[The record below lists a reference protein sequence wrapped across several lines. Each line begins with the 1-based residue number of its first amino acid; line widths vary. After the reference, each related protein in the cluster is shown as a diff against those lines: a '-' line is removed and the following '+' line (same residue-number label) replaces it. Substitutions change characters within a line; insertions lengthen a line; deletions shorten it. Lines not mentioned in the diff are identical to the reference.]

1 MTPQNDKGTIFI
13 GEDDFPLFFGKWIKR
28 RRKSLD
34 MTQDQ
39 LAKRVCCSV
48 HTIRKIEMGE
58 RRPSKQLAELL
69 ANLFGIPSDQLPT
82 FLKAARGELSVESLR
97 SLTHDPVYQPAR
109 AFIPLPGYLPRSLTP
124 FIGRVP
130 EISAVGELLQDSQCS
145 LLTIAGPGGIGK
157 TRLAVEAAHRS
168 KDLYPDGV
176 WFVSLAPLN
185 SPSLIVPTIA
195 EALNY
200 KFQDPTNPKDQLI
213 RYLRTKMALLVLD
226 NAEHLLEGVDV
237 FAEILEG
244 CPQVKLLVTSRE
256 RLNLLSEWVFE
267 IQGLPLPPGDQVEQ
281 FEAYSSVALFLQSA
295 RRVLTGFE
303 IREAERIWVLRI
315 CQAMEGMPL
324 GIELSAAW
332 LGLLSCEEIAKEIEK
347 NLDFLSVSMRDLPE
361 RHRSLRATLDHSWR
375 LLNDEER
382 SVLCRLSVFQGSFSR
397 EAVQA
402 ICGASLGILSSLRNK
417 SLLYQTDQGFY
428 VLHKVIRQYAGLKLS
443 ENPDLDEQVKDQHAL
458 YYVQCLSEWEKALK
472 SPRQVEIINQ
482 MAQVIDNLSRGW
494 QHMIITCRSRTG
506 KSNRFPV
513 DLLHDSL
520 FSLSLFYEERGR
532 SWEAIELFK
541 ESVETLRAAKAE
553 YEATEDRIC
562 FLSVLGLINAH
573 LGKHLIFVLKVEEA
587 REYLEEALRL
597 LDQSQSRVEKAQAQL
612 MISEIDY
619 IQGQVQKSAAG
630 RVQSREV
637 FREEGENWWYLLSTI
652 ELASTYIVEG
662 KYGESKELFQEGF
675 RLIQS
680 GDLRQELRLRYGYAS
695 LLFILNDFARAEQ
708 MMHENLQLSHQL
720 GNDRLTA
727 YIFYDLGRLAL
738 ATQRIEQAE
747 EHLQKSMNL
756 LSKFG
761 ESHELGRVQLYFGK
775 CFAARSDLPAARDQF
790 RQVIKIGVA
799 MDMFYYV
806 YWGLVNIA
814 RTYLE
819 EGQTGKALE
828 ISLSLRGCPVEL
840 ERIQDDRDRLLA
852 DLQAALPAGQIEA
865 VLQQVDGDISPDQ
878 AKAAV
883 QTYVQEHEIGSPFN
897 LLPAL

>member
-97 SLTHDPVYQPAR
+97 SLTHDPVYQPAGS
-109 AFIPLPGYLPRSLTP
+109 FIPTPGYLPRSLTP

-375 LLNDEER
+375 LLNEEEKL
-382 SVLCRLSVFQGSFSR
+382 VLCRLSVFPGSFSL
-397 EAVQA
+397 EAAQA
-402 ICGASLGILSSLRNK
+402 IGGASMVHLSSLRNK
-417 SLLYQTDQGFY
+417 CLLYRTDQEMY
-428 VLHKVIRQYAGLKLS
+428 HLHEIIRQYAGLKLGEYPD
-443 ENPDLDEQVKDQHAL
+443 ENEQVKDRHAA
-458 YYVQCLSEWEKALK
+458 YYVQSLSKWEKALQ
-472 SPRQVEIINQ
+472 SSQQLETFHE
-482 MAQVIDNLSRGW
+482 MAQTVGNLAQGW
-494 QHMIITCRSRTG
+494 QHMITNCRPGAGNNNS
-506 KSNRFPV
+506 FCAE
-513 DLLHDSL
+513 LLHSAL
-520 FSLSLFYEERGR
+520 FSISLFYEMRCR
-532 SWEAIELFK
+532 SYEAIALFT
-541 ESVETLRAAKAE
+541 ESVGYLKSVQGEFE
-553 YEATEDRIC
+553 NTEDSSLLI
-562 FLSVLGLINAH
+562 SVLGHITAY
-573 LGKHLIFVLKVEEA
+573 LGLHHIYILQYGKAEA
-587 REYLEEALRL
+587 YLEEAIKL
-597 LDQSQSRVEKAQAQL
+597 LEESQSTVEQAQTQIML
-612 MISEIDY
+612 AAVYYRQGKLERSSELHERSRDVLL
-619 IQGQVQKSAAG
+619 QAG
-630 RVQSREV
+630 EH
-637 FREEGENWWYLLSTI
+637 WWYLLSLI
-652 ELASTYIVEG
+652 NLARTYLPMG
-662 KYGESKELFQEGF
+662 KFQECEAIYQEGF
-675 RLIQS
+675 RLVEP
-680 GDLRQELRLRYGYAS
+680 GDLRLELPLRMGFAYLRY
-695 LLFILNDFARAEQ
+695 LRKDFARAEQ
-708 MMHENLQLSHQL
+708 LMQENLELCYRFENHIITASTCIYLSQVALSTKRVELAEQYLHEAL
-720 GNDRLTA
+720 G
-727 YIFYDLGRLAL
+727 
-738 ATQRIEQAE
+738 
-747 EHLQKSMNL
+747 L
-756 LSKFG
+756 LSKLG
-761 ESHELGRVQLYFGK
+761 ESDELAGVLLYLGK
-775 CFAARSDLPAARDQF
+775 CFLIRSDLEAAREKF
-790 RQVIKIGVA
+790 REVIKIGLA
-799 MDMFYYV
+799 LDLDYTV
-806 YWGLVNIA
+806 YWGLIYIA
-814 RTYLE
+814 RTDLLAGKTGSALKIAQLLKDCPIEHKQLQE
-819 EGQTGKALE
+819 EVDCLLAELQTLAPEWKMEAVTGKVSGNRLPDEAIALTQE
-828 ISLSLRGCPVEL
+828 YARGLVFE
-840 ERIQDDRDRLLA
+840 
-852 DLQAALPAGQIEA
+852 
-865 VLQQVDGDISPDQ
+865 
-878 AKAAV
+878 
-883 QTYVQEHEIGSPFN
+883 
-897 LLPAL
+897 